1 MLDLVLFEGSHV
13 LLHTSIALLRQAE
26 PTLLAAW
33 DAAHDAGAL
42 FRALK
47 RVGERIVDADA
58 LVDATLAL
66 ASTSTLRLPDMRG
79 NGVGNGSGEGGGG
92 SVSVGAGAANVLRR
106 VLLRQSA
113 RGAGDEIAARVLANA
128 EARVLTE
135 CENECKAESQA
146 EDQGVGE
153 GESEAG
159 ADDELVL
166 NAVDS
171 DTQQHAADGTG
182 ALALARARS
191 RMLGVRRECTCA
203 DGGGAGPHAG
213 LIEALRV
220 AKRCEVDSEFRA
232 MEVLR
237 KQWRNE

>member
-13 LLHTSIALLRQAE
+13 LLHTSIALLRRAE

-33 DAAHDAGAL
+33 NAAHDTGAL

-47 RVGERIVDADA
+47 RVGERLVDADA
-58 LVDATLAL
+58 LIDATLAL
-66 ASTSTLRLPDMRG
+66 ASASTLRLPDMRG
-79 NGVGNGSGEGGGG
+79 NGMGNGASEGG
-92 SVSVGAGAANVLRR
+92 SSSASAGAGAANVLRR

-113 RGAGDEIAARVLANA
+113 RGASDEIAASVLADA
-128 EARVLTE
+128 EARVITE
-135 CENECKAESQA
+135 CENECEAELQA

-153 GESEAG
+153 GEREAG
-159 ADDELVL
+159 ADDELVM

-171 DTQQHAADGTG
+171 VARHVAADSTG

-220 AKRCEVDSEFRA
+220 AKRYEVDSEFRA